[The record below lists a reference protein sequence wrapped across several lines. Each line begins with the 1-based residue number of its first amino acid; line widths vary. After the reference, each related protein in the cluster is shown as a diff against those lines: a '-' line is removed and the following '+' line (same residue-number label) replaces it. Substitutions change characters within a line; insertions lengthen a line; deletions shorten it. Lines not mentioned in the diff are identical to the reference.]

1 MSDDFEYSGPTIQW
15 TLAGDDETQ
24 QEENLDQV
32 EESFGFDHAQ
42 QLVADTVARLA
53 PTTVL
58 DFTSR
63 MVQQRAQVDG
73 IWHKLPPMD
82 RESGDLML
90 ATLKQMAGL
99 NVKERRQRQE
109 GSFTALIRKTK
120 YKVRLVSQGVKTGER
135 VAVYLDWKQPTVETL
150 DELGMR
156 PSAFEQLGEVL
167 RSPDLGMILVTA
179 RPGEGF
185 TTAWRGVMNACD
197 RLVRDFYVIEDAANV
212 EPEIINVK
220 SITFDG
226 EAGEDAMTPIPK
238 LLLKEPD
245 VLAFTDLP
253 DGKMIDNVINLSND
267 HELPIFTRIPGKG
280 AVDAT
285 LRMMVMKPDR
295 QKFTKILTGVVCMRL
310 IRKLCEK
317 CRIGY
322 KPHPSL
328 LQKLGLPPNRIA
340 MLYKPFVFR
349 PGMVDEDE
357 NEIERCEHC
366 CGLGYRGRTGL
377 VEFLKIND
385 EFRQA
390 MISKPKLETLS
401 AIAAKHGHISLKQEG
416 LVLVAKGTTSLEEL
430 QRVLKA

>member
-15 TLAGDDETQ
+15 TLAGDDDAQ
-24 QEENLDQV
+24 QAENLETV
-32 EESFGFDHAQ
+32 EESLGYDHAQ

-53 PTTVL
+53 LTTIL
-58 DFTSR
+58 DFTSK
-63 MVQQRAQVDG
+63 MVAQRTQVDG

-82 RESGDLML
+82 RESGDQML
-90 ATLKQMAGL
+90 ETLKQMSGL
-99 NVKERRQRQE
+99 NVKERRARQE
-109 GSFTALIRKTK
+109 GSFTALIRKIK
-120 YKVRLVSQGVKTGER
+120 YKVRIVSQGVKTGER
-135 VAVYLDWKQPTVETL
+135 VAIYLDWKRPLPETL
-150 DELGMR
+150 EELGMR
-156 PSAFEQLGEVL
+156 PSAFEQLTDVL
-167 RSPDLGMILVTA
+167 RSPDLGMFLATA

-185 TTAWRGVMNACD
+185 TSTWRGVMNACD
-197 RLVRDFYVIEDAANV
+197 RLVRDFYVIEDATNV

-220 SITFDG
+220 SITFDS
-226 EAGEDAMTPIPK
+226 EAGEDAMTPIPQ

-253 DGKMIDNVINLSND
+253 DGAMIDKVMDLSRD
-267 HELPIFTRIPGKG
+267 HEMPVFTRIPGKG

-295 QKFTKILTGVVCMRL
+295 QKFAKLLTGVVCMRL
-310 IRKLCEK
+310 VRKLCDK
-317 CRIGY
+317 CRVGF

-328 LQKLGLPPNRIA
+328 LQKLGLPPGRIA
-340 MLYKPFVFR
+340 ELYKPFIFR

-357 NEIERCEHC
+357 NEIERCKQC

-377 VEFLKIND
+377 VEFLKIDD

-401 AIAAKHGHISLKQEG
+401 AIAAKNGHI
-416 LVLVAKGTTSLEEL
+416 TSESKRGWCWLP
-430 QRVLKA
+430 KARLLLMNYNAY

>member
-1 MSDDFEYSGPTIQW
+1 MSEDFEYSGPSIQW
-15 TLAGDDETQ
+15 TLAGGDEDL
-24 QEENLDQV
+24 EQV
-32 EESFGFDHAQ
+32 EESLGYDHAQ

-53 PTTVL
+53 LTTVL
-58 DFTSR
+58 DYSSK

-90 ATLKQMAGL
+90 VTLKQMAGL
-99 NVKERRQRQE
+99 NPKERRAKQE
-109 GSFTALIRKTK
+109 GSFTGLIGKIK
-120 YKVRLVSQGVKTGER
+120 YKIRLVSQGVKTGER
-135 VAVYLDWKQPTVETL
+135 VGIYLDWKRPVPETL

-156 PSAFEQLGEVL
+156 PSAFDQLNEVL
-167 RSPDLGMILVTA
+167 RSPDLGMILATA

-185 TTAWRGVMNACD
+185 TTTWRGVMNACD

-226 EAGEDAMTPIPK
+226 EAGETAMTPIPN

-253 DGKMIDNVINLSND
+253 DGKMIDNVINLSRD
-267 HELPIFTRIPGKG
+267 HELPVFTRIPGKG

-295 QKFTKILTGVVCMRL
+295 KKFAKILTGVVCMRL
-310 IRKLCEK
+310 VRKLCEK
-317 CRIGY
+317 CRVGF

-328 LQKLGLPPNRIA
+328 LQKLGLPPGRIA
-340 MLYKPFVFR
+340 KLYKHFIFR
-349 PGMVDEDE
+349 PGMVDEEE
-357 NEIERCEHC
+357 NEIERCKHC
-366 CGLGYRGRTGL
+366 CGLGYRGRTGI
-377 VEFLKIND
+377 VEFLKIDD

-390 MISKPKLETLS
+390 MISKPNLETMS
-401 AIAAKHGHISLKQEG
+401 AIATKNGHITLKQEG

>member
-1 MSDDFEYSGPTIQW
+1 MSDDFEYSGPAIQW
-15 TLAGDDETQ
+15 TLAGDDATQ
-24 QEENLDQV
+24 QEENLDKV
-32 EESFGFDHAQ
+32 EESLGFDHAQ
-42 QLVADTVARLA
+42 QLVADTVARQAL
-53 PTTVL
+53 TTVL
-58 DFTSR
+58 DFTSK
-63 MVQQRAQVDG
+63 MVAQRAHVDG

-82 RESGDLML
+82 RESGDQML

-109 GSFTALIRKTK
+109 GSFTALIRKIK

-135 VAVYLDWKQPTVETL
+135 VAIYLDWKRPIPETL

-156 PSAFEQLGEVL
+156 PSAFDQLTDVL
-167 RSPDLGMILVTA
+167 RSPDLGMFLVTA

-197 RLVRDFYVIEDAANV
+197 RLVRDFYVIEDATNV

-220 SITFDG
+220 SITFDS
-226 EAGEDAMTPIPK
+226 EAGEDAMTPIPN

-245 VLAFTDLP
+245 ILAFTDLP
-253 DGKMIDNVINLSND
+253 DGTMIDKVINLSCD
-267 HELPIFTRIPGKG
+267 HELPVFTRIPGKG

-295 QKFTKILTGVVCMRL
+295 KKFAKLLTGVVCMRL
-310 IRKLCEK
+310 VRLLCEK
-317 CRIGY
+317 CRVGY

-328 LQKLGLPPNRIA
+328 LQKLGLPPGRIA
-340 MLYKPFVFR
+340 QLYKPFIFK

-357 NEIERCEHC
+357 NEIERCKNC

-377 VEFLKIND
+377 VEFLKIDD

-401 AIAAKHGHISLKQEG
+401 AIAAKNGHITLKQEG

>member
-1 MSDDFEYSGPTIQW
+1 MSDDFEYSGPAIQW
-15 TLAGDDETQ
+15 TLAGDDATQ
-24 QEENLDQV
+24 QEENLDKV

-53 PTTVL
+53 LTTVL
-58 DFTSR
+58 DFTSK
-63 MVQQRAQVDG
+63 MVAQRAQVDG

-82 RESGDLML
+82 RESGDQML

-99 NVKERRQRQE
+99 NYKERRARQE
-109 GSFTALIRKTK
+109 GSFTALIRKIK

-135 VAVYLDWKQPTVETL
+135 VAIYLDWKRPQPDTL

-156 PSAFEQLGEVL
+156 TSAFDQLTDVL
-167 RSPDLGMILVTA
+167 RSPDLGMFLVTA

-197 RLVRDFYVIEDAANV
+197 RLVRDFYVIEDATNV

-220 SITFDG
+220 SITFDS
-226 EAGEDAMTPIPK
+226 EAGENAMTPIPN

-253 DGKMIDNVINLSND
+253 DGAMIDKVIDLSCD
-267 HELPIFTRIPGKG
+267 HELPVFTRIPGKG

-295 QKFTKILTGVVCMRL
+295 KKFAKLLTGVVCMRL
-310 IRKLCEK
+310 VRKLCEK
-317 CRIGY
+317 CRVGF

-328 LQKLGLPPNRIA
+328 LQKLGLPPGRIA
-340 MLYKPFVFR
+340 QLYKPFVFR

-357 NEIERCEHC
+357 NEIEVCKHC

-377 VEFLKIND
+377 VEFLKIDD

-401 AIAAKHGHISLKQEG
+401 AIAAKNGHITLKQEG